1 MFTWLILASMLV
13 VLHGLM
19 VPRLM
24 GRSLCNAVKRSHSY
38 LPDFSHGSGA
48 SVRDWRLSAL
58 ETGDEM
64 ASLTVPAL
72 KEMLKARGMPVSG
85 KKAELLAR
93 LSEPSEV
100 DEGGTGTPTASL
112 LPKRSLFKRK
122 ILKRVTEEPVVVMDD
137 AIEEEEEE
145 EEEEEV
151 TLNGKW
157 DSTVAVKEEGDE
169 AVLDGKF
176 DSIKAAEEEEEID
189 MDGDWDDPLDAYMA
203 LGERILAKNKDN
215 SYSDMQSEGFASREY
230 EATRKHWRGDKR
242 LSKVDHSGK
251 SPEQMQGEI
260 EEMIRQR
267 TVHRDMREYRDA
279 DEIRDRLRFEYEVEI
294 YDYKGIWEGP
304 NGLQGSTPRNK

>member
-1 MFTWLILASMLV
+1 MEKQNFVLV
-13 VLHGLM
+13 TVL
-19 VPRLM
+19 
-24 GRSLCNAVKRSHSY
+24 SK
-38 LPDFSHGSGA
+38 
-48 SVRDWRLSAL
+48 
-58 ETGDEM
+58 
-64 ASLTVPAL
+64 
-72 KEMLKARGMPVSG
+72 
-85 KKAELLAR
+85 
-93 LSEPSEV
+93 
-100 DEGGTGTPTASL
+100 
-112 LPKRSLFKRK
+112 
-122 ILKRVTEEPVVVMDD
+122 
-137 AIEEEEEE
+137 
-145 EEEEEV
+145 
-151 TLNGKW
+151 
-157 DSTVAVKEEGDE
+157 TVAKTDLVEERIQEILEMDHQGMTI
-169 AVLDGKF
+169 A
-176 DSIKAAEEEEEID
+176 EEEEID